1 MFGLT
6 FEKLIIIGVVAAF
19 VIGPERLPHYASV
32 LAKFV
37 RQLRD
42 FTNGAKNRM
51 KEEMGPDFDE
61 VEWKK
66 LDPRQYDPRRIIRD
80 ALLEDPAEPDAVP
93 VKPSSP
99 MAASLQTAQAPGA
112 AAAMAAG
119 AAGAAGLSLN
129 KDAPVDALAQSLAD
143 DASFD
148 DGPGVS
154 LSVPA
159 GEPTAGTTA
168 ATAAGSDG
176 TSAPDYLSGR
186 KSEAR
191 LASAQPAM
199 AAPFDTEAT

>member
-42 FTNGAKNRM
+42 FTNGAKTRM

-80 ALLEDPAEPDAVP
+80 ALLEDPAESPSPSP
-93 VKPSSP
+93 VKPSST
-99 MAASLQTAQAPGA
+99 MAPGA
-112 AAAMAAG
+112 MATAGSAG
-119 AAGAAGLSLN
+119 ALN
-129 KDAPVDALAQSLAD
+129 LDKDAPLDPLAAGPAAD
-143 DASFD
+143 PGFD

-154 LSVPA
+154 LSVPSS
-159 GEPTAGTTA
+159 EPG
-168 ATAAGSDG
+168 ATP
-176 TSAPDYLSGR
+176 APDYLSGR
-186 KSEAR
+186 KSAEREA
-191 LASAQPAM
+191 AEQAATVGA
-199 AAPFDTEAT
+199 AAPTLTAAPYDSEAT

>member
-42 FTNGAKNRM
+42 FTNGAKTRM

-80 ALLEDPAEPDAVP
+80 ALLEDPVEATTPAP
-93 VKPSSP
+93 VKPS
-99 MAASLQTAQAPGA
+99 AT
-112 AAAMAAG
+112 MAAG
-119 AAGAAGLSLN
+119 A
-129 KDAPVDALAQSLAD
+129 
-143 DASFD
+143 
-148 DGPGVS
+148 
-154 LSVPA
+154 
-159 GEPTAGTTA
+159 A
-168 ATAAGSDG
+168 ATAAGSAGALNLDKDAPLDPLAAGPAADPGFDDG
-176 TSAPDYLSGR
+176 PGISLSVPASAPDYLSGR
-186 KSEAR
+186 KSAEREASEQ
-191 LASAQPAM
+191 AATVGA
-199 AAPFDTEAT
+199 AAPALTPAPYDSEAT

>member
-80 ALLEDPAEPDAVP
+80 ALLDDPAEPATAP
-93 VKPSSP
+93 VKPSAP
-99 MAASLQTAQAPGA
+99 MAASVKAAQAPGG

-119 AAGAAGLSLN
+119 AAGAAGSVSLD
-129 KDAPVDALAQSLAD
+129 KDAPVDALALSLAE
-143 DASFD
+143 DAAFD

-154 LSVPA
+154 LSVPV
-159 GEPTAGTTA
+159 
-168 ATAAGSDG
+168 SDVPSG
-176 TSAPDYLSGR
+176 DALSGDASPDYLSGR

-191 LASAQPAM
+191 LAAAQPAM

>member
-80 ALLEDPAEPDAVP
+80 ALLEDPAEPDPVP
-93 VKPSSP
+93 VKPSAP

-119 AAGAAGLSLN
+119 AAGVSLT
-129 KDAPVDALAQSLAD
+129 KGAPADALAQSLAE

-159 GEPTAGTTA
+159 SDTN
-168 ATAAGSDG
+168 GSDG
-176 TSAPDYLSGR
+176 PAGTSASSTSAPDYLSGR

-191 LASAQPAM
+191 LASAQPVM